1 MQFYGKAESVATR
14 IVEQFQSGNIPKAL
28 AQVFIKRRDNI
39 PCRSWSW
46 ANQLLTALSGFDDAR
61 SYRDWQ
67 TAGRQVRK
75 GEKSYYILEPC
86 KRKIT
91 KTDAETGEKRDTF
104 AVYGFRA
111 GARFGLEQTDIADA
125 ETWAA
130 ASKRDEAADRFLD
143 ALPFVNVARSWGLSV
158 KSHNGKGGKYLG
170 MYRHGQSIAIG
181 VENLATWA
189 HELIHAA
196 DDRLGQLT
204 ERGQHWRSE
213 TVAELG
219 GAVLLSCIGRDH
231 DADLGG
237 CWDYIRRYAES
248 NGKDATSEAMSVL
261 NRTCKAVALIL
272 EAADELLANNPA
284 ESEAA

>member
-14 IVEQFQSGNIPKAL
+14 IVEQFQSGNIPRAL

-67 TAGRQVRK
+67 TSGRQVRK
-75 GEKSYYILEPC
+75 GEKSFYILEPC
-86 KRKIT
+86 KRKAS
-91 KTDAETGEKRDTF
+91 KTDAETGEKRDCMIVF
-104 AVYGFRA
+104 GFRA
-111 GARFGLEQTDIADA
+111 GARFGLDQTDVADA
-125 ETWAA
+125 EKWAT

-143 ALPFVNVARSWGLSV
+143 ALPFVNVARSWSLSV

-196 DDRLGQLT
+196 DDRLGRLT

-219 GAVLLSCIGRDH
+219 GAVLLSCIGQDH

-237 CWDYIRRYAES
+237 CWDYIRRYAKE
-248 NGKDATSEAMSVL
+248 NGKDATSAAMSVL

-272 EAADELLANNPA
+272 EAADGLAGTA